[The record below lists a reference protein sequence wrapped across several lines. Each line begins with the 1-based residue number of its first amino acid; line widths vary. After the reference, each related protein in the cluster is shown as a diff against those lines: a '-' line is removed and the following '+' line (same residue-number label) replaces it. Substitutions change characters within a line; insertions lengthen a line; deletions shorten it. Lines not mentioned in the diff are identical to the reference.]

1 MPISLR
7 LSLLLALLLVGP
19 LISKGEDSL
28 YDPRTARK
36 LTTEQQSWFGPL
48 SSKFRYDGR
57 MLHAAQIAADRAHAH
72 STYRCWR
79 YVKTA
84 LVAANAIDSYPKS
97 EYAKQAGNELQASYG
112 FRKLKIVD
120 PYQAPIGSVLVYG
133 GRGPGHV
140 EIRTAAGFVSD
151 FTSPKPSTRPLLGIY
166 VKPQA

>member
-36 LTTEQQSWFGPL
+36 LSPEQQWMFGPQ
-48 SSKFRYDGR
+48 SGKFRYDGR
-57 MLHAAQIAADRAHAH
+57 MLHAAEIAAERAHMH

-84 LVAANAIDSYPKS
+84 LMAANAVDSYPKTQ
-97 EYAKQAGNELQASYG
+97 YAKQAGNELQQSYG
-112 FRKLKIVD
+112 FRRIKIED
-120 PYQAPIGSVLVYG
+120 PYKAPIGAVLVYG

-140 EIRTAAGFVSD
+140 EIRTAAGFASD
-151 FTSPKPSTRPLLGIY
+151 FTSVKPSTRPLLGVY
-166 VKPQA
+166 VKPKA